1 MYIYQYAIYLQR
13 VSDLDFFSLI
23 ENCTEKEIG
32 SYISIEMSVKSTL
45 QLF

>member
-1 MYIYQYAIYLQR
+1 MYIYQYAIQT
-13 VSDLDFFSLI
+13 VSDLDFFFLI

>member
-13 VSDLDFFSLI
+13 VSDLDFFLI